1 MNCPEK
7 LIIEK
12 AGIGRIG
19 KDIVWTDTTKE
30 GRLFG
35 RILTKAKAWDWLEV
49 EILLNR
55 LYAMVGA
62 KNKHTGYAFHVG
74 RHPLLEHIQS
84 MEVTYDW

>member
-1 MNCPEK
+1 MESPEERIVK
-7 LIIEK
+7 A

-19 KDIVWTDTTKE
+19 PDIVWDDSTRE
-30 GRLFG
+30 GRIFG
-35 RILTKAKAWDWLEV
+35 KIWRSARQWDWLEV